1 MNQEFKK
8 HKIARIEVEK
18 LFGVY
23 NYVLDCSS
31 DTNDDNLMILYGDN
45 GTGKSTILHLIYYL
59 LSNKRRNGH
68 KSRMANVEFK
78 SFKLIFDNDDYIL
91 ASRKKGNL
99 SLIGSFYI
107 EYKINGKV
115 DDFLLKA
122 KRNDNDSWVI
132 RSWEDDSEESFEKL
146 MELMDETRIL
156 YISDNRKELDN
167 EDEQNSYEELKSG
180 YSRIRIRRDKN
191 EEEVETE
198 IRNLKEWIIGRALAA
213 SKKGEEGTSDIYLK
227 ILKQLTYNKNYTLD
241 SIEKL
246 KLELLKLSQM
256 ANPYVKMGFLSDS
269 DYKGLLDNLDKISVG
284 KKELV
289 SSILTP
295 YIEMLSN
302 KLTALNNLMR
312 ILSFLIDSLSEYFH
326 EKIIDFTVNDGFVI
340 RHSKNG
346 SVIAPHSLS
355 SGEKQLLILFSK
367 IIRRSSESSFIIIDE
382 PEISLNIKWQRMLM
396 DTLSFFV
403 DESHAQFI
411 IATHSF
417 EILSRHMDN
426 VVKLED
432 INHELY

>member
-1 MNQEFKK
+1 MNKELKK

-31 DTNDDNLMILYGDN
+31 DRNDDNLMILYGDN

-132 RSWEDDSEESFEKL
+132 RSWEDDSEEPFEKL
-146 MELMDETRIL
+146 MELMNETRIL

-167 EDEQNSYEELKSG
+167 EDEQNSYEELKNG

-227 ILKQLTYNKNYTLD
+227 ILKQLTYNNNYTLD

-246 KLELLKLSQM
+246 KLELLKLSKM

-269 DYKGLLDNLDKISVG
+269 DYKGLLDNLDKISEG

-403 DESHAQFI
+403 GESHAQFI

>member
-1 MNQEFKK
+1 MDINTKK
-8 HKIARIEVEK
+8 LRIVKIEVEK

-31 DTNDDNLMILYGDN
+31 NKIEDNLIILYGDN

-91 ASRKKGNL
+91 ASRKKENL

-146 MELMDETRIL
+146 MELMDEIKIL

-180 YSRIRIRRDKN
+180 YSRIRIRRDKK

-213 SKKGEEGTSDIYLK
+213 SKKGEEGTSDIYVK
-227 ILKQLTYNKNYTLD
+227 ILKQLTYNKNYNLD

-312 ILSFLIDSLSEYFH
+312 ILAFLIDSLSKYFH
-326 EKIIDFTVNDGFVI
+326 EKIIDFTVNEGFVI

-403 DESHAQFI
+403 GESHAQFI

>member
-1 MNQEFKK
+1 MNKELKK

-31 DTNDDNLMILYGDN
+31 DRNDDNLMILYGDN

-167 EDEQNSYEELKSG
+167 EDEQNSYEELKNG

-227 ILKQLTYNKNYTLD
+227 ILKQLTYNNNYTLD

-246 KLELLKLSQM
+246 KLELLKLSKM

-269 DYKGLLDNLDKISVG
+269 DYKGLLDNLDKTSEG

-403 DESHAQFI
+403 GESHAQFI

>member
-167 EDEQNSYEELKSG
+167 EDEQNPYEELKSG

-382 PEISLNIKWQRMLM
+382 PEIS
-396 DTLSFFV
+396 
-403 DESHAQFI
+403 
-411 IATHSF
+411 
-417 EILSRHMDN
+417 
-426 VVKLED
+426 
-432 INHELY
+432 

>member
-1 MNQEFKK
+1 MNKELKK

-31 DTNDDNLMILYGDN
+31 DRNDDNLMILYGDN

-146 MELMDETRIL
+146 MELMDETKIL

-167 EDEQNSYEELKSG
+167 EDEQNSYEELKNG

-227 ILKQLTYNKNYTLD
+227 ILKQLTYNNNYTLD

-246 KLELLKLSQM
+246 KLELLKLSKM

-269 DYKGLLDNLDKISVG
+269 DYKGLLDNLDKISEG

-367 IIRRSSESSFIIIDE
+367 IIRRSSESSLIIIDE

-403 DESHAQFI
+403 GESHAQFI

>member
-1 MNQEFKK
+1 MNKELKK

-31 DTNDDNLMILYGDN
+31 DRNDDNLMILYGDN

-167 EDEQNSYEELKSG
+167 EDEQNSYEELKNG

-227 ILKQLTYNKNYTLD
+227 ILKQLTYNNNYTLD

-246 KLELLKLSQM
+246 KLELLKLSKM

-269 DYKGLLDNLDKISVG
+269 DYKGLLDNLDKISEG

-346 SVIAPHSLS
+346 SVIAPYSLS

-403 DESHAQFI
+403 GESHAQFI

>member
-1 MNQEFKK
+1 
-8 HKIARIEVEK
+8 
-18 LFGVY
+18 
-23 NYVLDCSS
+23 
-31 DTNDDNLMILYGDN
+31 
-45 GTGKSTILHLIYYL
+45 
-59 LSNKRRNGH
+59 
-68 KSRMANVEFK
+68 
-78 SFKLIFDNDDYIL
+78 
-91 ASRKKGNL
+91 
-99 SLIGSFYI
+99 
-107 EYKINGKV
+107 
-115 DDFLLKA
+115 
-122 KRNDNDSWVI
+122 
-132 RSWEDDSEESFEKL
+132 

-167 EDEQNSYEELKSG
+167 EDEQNSYEELKNG

-227 ILKQLTYNKNYTLD
+227 ILKQLTYNNNYTLD

-246 KLELLKLSQM
+246 KLELLKLSKM

-269 DYKGLLDNLDKISVG
+269 DYKGLLDNLDKISEG

-403 DESHAQFI
+403 GESHAQFI

>member
-1 MNQEFKK
+1 MNKELKK

-31 DTNDDNLMILYGDN
+31 DRNDDNLMILYGDN

-167 EDEQNSYEELKSG
+167 EDEQNSYEELKNG

-227 ILKQLTYNKNYTLD
+227 ILKQLTYNNNYTLD

-246 KLELLKLSQM
+246 KLELLKLSKM

-269 DYKGLLDNLDKISVG
+269 DYKGLLDNLDKISEG

-346 SVIAPHSLS
+346 SIIAPHSLS

-396 DTLSFFV
+396 ET
-403 DESHAQFI
+403 ES
-411 IATHSF
+411 
-417 EILSRHMDN
+417 
-426 VVKLED
+426 
-432 INHELY
+432 

>member
-1 MNQEFKK
+1 MDINTKK
-8 HKIARIEVEK
+8 LRIVKIEVEK

-31 DTNDDNLMILYGDN
+31 NKIEDNLIILYGDN

-91 ASRKKGNL
+91 ASRKKENL

-146 MELMDETRIL
+146 MELMDEIRIL

-167 EDEQNSYEELKSG
+167 EEEQNSYEELKSG
-180 YSRIRIRRDKN
+180 YSRIRIRRDKK

-213 SKKGEEGTSDIYLK
+213 SKKGEEGTSDIYVK
-227 ILKQLTYNKNYTLD
+227 ILKQLTYNKNYNLD

-312 ILSFLIDSLSEYFH
+312 ILAFLIDSLSKYFH

-403 DESHAQFI
+403 GESHAQFI

>member
-1 MNQEFKK
+1 MNKEFKK

-31 DTNDDNLMILYGDN
+31 DRNDDNLMILYGDN

-167 EDEQNSYEELKSG
+167 EDEQNSYEELKNG

-227 ILKQLTYNKNYTLD
+227 ILKQLTYNNNYTLD

-246 KLELLKLSQM
+246 KLELLKLSKM

-269 DYKGLLDNLDKISVG
+269 DYKGLLDNLDKISEG

-346 SVIAPHSLS
+346 SIIAPHSLS

-403 DESHAQFI
+403 GESHAQFI

>member
-1 MNQEFKK
+1 MDINTKK
-8 HKIARIEVEK
+8 LRIVKIEVEK

-31 DTNDDNLMILYGDN
+31 NKIEDNLIILYGDN

-91 ASRKKGNL
+91 ASRKKENL

-146 MELMDETRIL
+146 MELMDEIKIL
-156 YISDNRKELDN
+156 YISDNRKELNN

-180 YSRIRIRRDKN
+180 YSRIRIRRDKK

-213 SKKGEEGTSDIYLK
+213 SKKGEEGTSDIYVK
-227 ILKQLTYNKNYTLD
+227 ILKQLTYNKNYNLD

-312 ILSFLIDSLSEYFH
+312 ILAFLIDSLSKYFH
-326 EKIIDFTVNDGFVI
+326 EKIIDFTVNEGFVI

-403 DESHAQFI
+403 GESHAQFI

>member
-1 MNQEFKK
+1 
-8 HKIARIEVEK
+8 
-18 LFGVY
+18 
-23 NYVLDCSS
+23 
-31 DTNDDNLMILYGDN
+31 
-45 GTGKSTILHLIYYL
+45 
-59 LSNKRRNGH
+59 
-68 KSRMANVEFK
+68 
-78 SFKLIFDNDDYIL
+78 
-91 ASRKKGNL
+91 
-99 SLIGSFYI
+99 
-107 EYKINGKV
+107 
-115 DDFLLKA
+115 
-122 KRNDNDSWVI
+122 
-132 RSWEDDSEESFEKL
+132 
-146 MELMDETRIL
+146 
-156 YISDNRKELDN
+156 
-167 EDEQNSYEELKSG
+167 
-180 YSRIRIRRDKN
+180 
-191 EEEVETE
+191 
-198 IRNLKEWIIGRALAA
+198 
-213 SKKGEEGTSDIYLK
+213 
-227 ILKQLTYNKNYTLD
+227 
-241 SIEKL
+241 
-246 KLELLKLSQM
+246 M

-312 ILSFLIDSLSEYFH
+312 ILAFLIDSLSEYFH

-367 IIRRSSESSFIIIDE
+367 IIRRCSESSFIIIDE

-403 DESHAQFI
+403 GESHAQFI

>member
-1 MNQEFKK
+1 MNKELKK

-31 DTNDDNLMILYGDN
+31 DRNDDNLMILYGDN

-146 MELMDETRIL
+146 MELMDKTRIL

-167 EDEQNSYEELKSG
+167 EDEQNSYEELKNG

-227 ILKQLTYNKNYTLD
+227 ILKQLTYNNNYTLD

-246 KLELLKLSQM
+246 KLELLKLSKM

-269 DYKGLLDNLDKISVG
+269 DYKGLLDNLDKISEG

-403 DESHAQFI
+403 GESHAQFI

>member
-1 MNQEFKK
+1 MNKELKK

-31 DTNDDNLMILYGDN
+31 DRNDDNLMILYGDN

-132 RSWEDDSEESFEKL
+132 RSWEDDSEEPFEKL

-167 EDEQNSYEELKSG
+167 EDEQNSYEELKNG

-227 ILKQLTYNKNYTLD
+227 ILKQLTYNNNYTLD

-246 KLELLKLSQM
+246 KLELLKLSKM

-269 DYKGLLDNLDKISVG
+269 DYKGLLDNLDKISEG

-403 DESHAQFI
+403 GESHAQFI

>member
-1 MNQEFKK
+1 MNQELKK
-8 HKIARIEVEK
+8 QKIARIEVEK

-180 YSRIRIRRDKN
+180 YSRIRIRKDKN

-312 ILSFLIDSLSEYFH
+312 ILSFLIDSLSEYFY